1 MKTIE
6 ELFVTE
12 YEKQKQT
19 IDDLNKEVDSL
30 SERIKELLDDIK
42 VIEEHHR
49 ATLDE
54 VRRFGLTYHRAGY
67 INTYFA
73 MYGKELEDEF
83 PILSDAGCIE
93 FSEENEDGT
102 K

>member
-19 IDDLNKEVDSL
+19 IDDLKKEIDSL
-30 SERIKELLDDIK
+30 NERIKDLNEGIK
-42 VIEEHHR
+42 ANQEHHQ

-54 VRRFGLTYHRAGY
+54 INRIGLTYHRAGY

-83 PILSDAGCIE
+83 PILSEAGCIE
-93 FSEENEDGT
+93 FPEENEDGI